1 MGRRHRARAARRA
14 PLPRRAEQ
22 IESEARP
29 FLEEQS
35 YTRPFAL
42 RAVGIS
48 RRDESLI
55 DEAAASFRAI
65 GLEWRAT
72 ETEALAADRTL

>member
-1 MGRRHRARAARRA
+1 M
-14 PLPRRAEQ
+14 
-22 IESEARP
+22 RP

-42 RAVGIS
+42 RALGIS

-55 DEAAASFRAI
+55 DEAAASSPAI

-72 ETEALAADRTL
+72 ETEALAADRTV